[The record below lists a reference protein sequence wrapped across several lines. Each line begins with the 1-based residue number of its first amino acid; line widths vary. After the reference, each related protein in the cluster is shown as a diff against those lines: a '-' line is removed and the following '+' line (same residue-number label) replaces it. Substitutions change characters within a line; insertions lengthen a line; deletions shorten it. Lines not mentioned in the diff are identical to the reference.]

1 MNQYYE
7 GFVRARRVLDDHH
20 RIDHTRVDE
29 ILIRQPVRFRV
40 GLSLVSLGHHLMG
53 VTSPEVRPEMRSAA

>member
-7 GFVRARRVLDDHH
+7 GFVRARRMLDDH
-20 RIDHTRVDE
+20 RIDHTRIDE
-29 ILIRQPVRFRV
+29 IVIRQPVRFRV

>member
-7 GFVRARRVLDDHH
+7 GFVRARRTLDEH
-20 RIDHTRVDE
+20 RIDHARIDE
-29 ILIRQPVRFRV
+29 IVIRQPVRFRV

-53 VTSPEVRPEMRSAA
+53 VTSPEVRPEMRPAA